1 MLNFQLLPFPELR
14 TPRLLLRRIVA
25 ADAPALFALRTDA
38 QVLTYLDRDPETAL
52 SEIEAFIGRLDEAL
66 TTNSGINWAVT
77 RVGEEAQ
84 LVGTC
89 GLWRLIPEHHR
100 AEIGYMLLPSAWGAG
115 LMAEAVE
122 AVCRYG
128 FEQLHLHSIEA
139 NVNPHN
145 AASIRL
151 LERLGFVREAY
162 FRENYYCRGQFL
174 DSAIYSLLASGL
186 PASGPR

>member
-1 MLNFQLLPFPELR
+1 MLDLQLLPLAELR
-14 TPRLLLRRIVA
+14 TPRLVLRRITP

-38 QVLTYLDRDPETAL
+38 QVLTYLDREPENSLAD
-52 SEIEAFIGRLDEAL
+52 IEALIGRIDENLASN
-66 TTNSGINWAVT
+66 TGVNWAVA
-77 RVGEEAQ
+77 RAEDEAQ
-84 LVGTC
+84 LIGTC

-100 AEIGYMLLPSAWGAG
+100 GEIGYMLSPAAWGAG
-115 LMAEAVE
+115 LMAEAAA

-128 FEQLHLHSIEA
+128 FEQLKLHSIEG

-151 LERLGFVREAY
+151 LEQLGFVREAY

-174 DSAIYSLLASGL
+174 DSAIYSLLA
-186 PASGPR
+186 PRQ